1 MGGAL
6 EENRASLK
14 DLVIR
19 LFAGNLVAWGRPL
32 ILGGTHQD
40 AGGDAAGKR
49 TTLDALF
56 RRAALRGVNG
66 VALSDAPNRDS
77 FADGAP
83 RKLTYAQADRAISA
97 FAAQLRQLGL
107 QTDTVVALQLPN
119 TVESVIALL
128 GVIRAGMIAAPLPLL
143 WRKRDIV
150 SALRP
155 IGAKVLIT
163 SSRIGAVAHAEIA
176 MQAAAELFP
185 VRYVCAFG
193 SNLPD
198 GIVPLDDIFFSTVS
212 IEAGQTPA
220 REGDVAD
227 HVAVVTFEETADGI
241 RAVARSQRQL
251 IAGGL
256 GPFQENGSIVN
267 GKLLSTIP
275 LGSFA
280 GLSLTLMPWLLGGG
294 ALSLHHAFDPEAF
307 ATQALEHEGGTV
319 VLPGPALRALTK
331 ANSQCRPAAIVALWR
346 SPDRLASES
355 KWNAAVKLIDVACF
369 GETGLIA
376 AARGDNHMPKPIP
389 AGAIGNIA
397 ATMRSTSGTLML
409 RGPMVPN
416 SAFPPGIEDNSG
428 QNFGAQ
434 HFAIDD
440 QGFADTGYPC
450 RTENDQIVLISPPAG
465 VTSIGGYRLHQASFD
480 AAVAAIDTGATIVA
494 LPDAMLGQRLAGS
507 SRDNNAFMTEM
518 QVRGLN
524 ALIAGAFAPR
534 NQKAA

>member
-1 MGGAL
+1 M
-6 EENRASLK
+6 
-14 DLVIR
+14 
-19 LFAGNLVAWGRPL
+19 
-32 ILGGTHQD
+32 HQD
-40 AGGDAAGKR
+40 AGGDAAGNR

-56 RRAALRGVNG
+56 RRAALRGVDA
-66 VALSDAPNRDS
+66 VALTDAPNRES

-83 RKLTYAQADRAISA
+83 RKLTYAEADHAISA
-97 FAAQLRQLGL
+97 FAAQLRRLGL

-155 IGAKVLIT
+155 LSAKVLIT
-163 SSRIGAVAHAEIA
+163 SSRIGSTSHAEIA
-176 MQAAAELFP
+176 MQAAADLFP

-193 SNLPD
+193 SDLPD
-198 GIVPLDDIFFSTVS
+198 GIVPLDDVFSSVAVD
-212 IEAGQTPA
+212 AGQTPA
-220 REGDVAD
+220 RAGEATD
-227 HVAVVTFEETADGI
+227 HVGVVTFEETADGI

-256 GPFQENGSIVN
+256 EPFRENSAVVN
-267 GKLLSTIP
+267 GKLLSAIP

-294 ALSLHHAFDPEAF
+294 TLSLHHAFDPETF
-307 ATQALEHEGGTV
+307 AAQAREHEGGTV

-331 ANSQCRPAAIVALWR
+331 ANSQCRPASIMALWR
-346 SPDRLASES
+346 SPDRLASEPR
-355 KWNAAVKLIDVACF
+355 WNGAAKLIDVSSF

-376 AARGDNHMPKPIP
+376 AARGADHMPRPIP
-389 AGAIGNIA
+389 AGAAGPVIETA
-397 ATMRSTSGTLML
+397 RSTSGTLML
-409 RGPMVPN
+409 RGPMVPA
-416 SAFPPGIEDNSG
+416 SAFPPGVEEN
-428 QNFGAQ
+428 GAQ

-450 RTENDQIVLISPPAG
+450 RAENGRIVLISPPAG
-465 VTSIGGYRLHQASFD
+465 VTCVGGYRLHQASFD
-480 AAVAAIDTGATIVA
+480 AAVAAIDIGATILA
-494 LPDAMLGQRLAGS
+494 IPDAVLGQRLAGS
-507 SRDNNAFMTEM
+507 TRDGDAMMAEM
-518 QVRGLN
+518 QARGLN

-534 NQKAA
+534 RQAA

>member
-6 EENRASLK
+6 EENRASIK
-14 DLVIR
+14 DLVVR

-32 ILGGTHQD
+32 ILGGTHTD
-40 AGGDAAGKR
+40 AGGDTAGTR
-49 TTLDALF
+49 STLDALF
-56 RRAALRGVNG
+56 RRAALRGVNA
-66 VALSDAPNRDS
+66 VALTDPPNRES
-77 FADGAP
+77 FSSNPP
-83 RKLTYAQADRAISA
+83 RKLTFAEADRAISA
-97 FAAQLRQLGL
+97 FAAQLRRLGL

-128 GVIRAGMIAAPLPLL
+128 GIIRAGMIAAPLPLL

-150 SALRP
+150 NALRP
-155 IGAKVLIT
+155 LGAKMLVT
-163 SSRIGAVAHAEIA
+163 SSRVGSVAHAEIA

-193 SNLPD
+193 SDLPD

-227 HVAVVTFEETADGI
+227 HVAVVTFEETANGI

-256 GPFQENGSIVN
+256 GPFQENGAVVN
-267 GKLLSTIP
+267 GKLLSAIP

-294 ALSLHHAFDPEAF
+294 TLSLHHAFDPEAF
-307 ATQALEHEGGTV
+307 AAQAREHEGGTV

-331 ANSQCRPAAIVALWR
+331 ANSQCRPASIMALWR
-346 SPDRLASES
+346 TPDRLASES
-355 KWNAAVKLIDVACF
+355 KWNATVKLIDVACF

-376 AARGDNHMPKPIP
+376 AARGDDHMPKPIP
-389 AGAIGNIA
+389 AGLIGTIA
-397 ATMRSTSGTLML
+397 ETIRSTSGTLML
-409 RGPMVPN
+409 RGPMVPS
-416 SAFPPGIEDNSG
+416 SAFPPGIEENG
-428 QNFGAQ
+428 TQ
-434 HFAIDD
+434 HFAVDD

-450 RTENDQIVLISPPAG
+450 RVENERIVLVSPPAG
-465 VTSIGGYRLHQASFD
+465 VTSIGGYRLHPASFD

-507 SRDNNAFMTEM
+507 SRDNEAFMTEM

-534 NQKAA
+534 TQAA

>member
-1 MGGAL
+1 M
-6 EENRASLK
+6 
-14 DLVIR
+14 
-19 LFAGNLVAWGRPL
+19 AWGRPL

-40 AGGDAAGKR
+40 AGGDAAGNR

-56 RRAALRGVNG
+56 RRAALRGVNA
-66 VALSDAPNRDS
+66 VALADAPNRES
-77 FADGAP
+77 FAGGTP
-83 RKLTYAQADRAISA
+83 RKLTYAETDRAISA
-97 FAAQLRQLGL
+97 FAAQLRRLGL

-155 IGAKVLIT
+155 LGAKVLVT
-163 SSRIGAVAHAEIA
+163 SSRIGSTLHAEIA
-176 MQAAAELFP
+176 MYAAADLFP

-193 SNLPD
+193 SDLPD
-198 GIVPLDDIFFSTVS
+198 GIVPLDGIFSSAAVD
-212 IEAGQTPA
+212 AGQTPA
-220 REGDVAD
+220 RVDAAD
-227 HVAVVTFEETADGI
+227 HVGVVTFEETADGI

-256 GPFQENGSIVN
+256 RPFQENGAVVN
-267 GKLLSTIP
+267 GKLLSAIP

-294 ALSLHHAFDPEAF
+294 TLGLHHAFDPEAF
-307 ATQALEHEGGTV
+307 AAQAREHEGGTV

-331 ANSQCRPAAIVALWR
+331 ANSQCRPASIVALWR
-346 SPDRLASES
+346 SPDRLAREPR
-355 KWNAAVKLIDVACF
+355 WNGAATLIDVSSF

-376 AARGDNHMPKPIP
+376 AVRGDDRMPKPIP
-389 AGAIGNIA
+389 SGAIGNGA
-397 ATMRSTSGTLML
+397 ETMRNTSGTLML
-409 RGPMVPN
+409 RGAMVPA
-416 SAFPPGIEDNSG
+416 SAFPPGIEDN
-428 QNFGAQ
+428 GAQ
-434 HFAIDD
+434 HFAVDD

-450 RTENDQIVLISPPAG
+450 RIENDTIVLVAPPAG
-465 VTSIGGYRLHQASFD
+465 VTSIGGYRMHQASFD
-480 AAVAAIDTGATIVA
+480 PAIAAIDPGATIVA

-507 SRDNNAFMTEM
+507 TSDSDAMMAEM
-518 QVRGLN
+518 QARGLN

-534 NQKAA
+534 SQKAA